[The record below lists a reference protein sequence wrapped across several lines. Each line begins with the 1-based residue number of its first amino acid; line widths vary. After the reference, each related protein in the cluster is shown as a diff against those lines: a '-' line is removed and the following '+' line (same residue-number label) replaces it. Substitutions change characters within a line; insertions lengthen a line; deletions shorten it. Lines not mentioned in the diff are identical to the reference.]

1 MAEASVEERANSV
14 TIEDAGPS
22 RKKLKIEIPAET
34 VDERLNDSL
43 STLAVEAQLPGFR
56 KGHAPKQL
64 LQKKFG
70 DAMRQEAK
78 DQLVAGA
85 YSRAIE
91 DNELKVV
98 GDPVAEELGDIK
110 LEAGKPL
117 VFEVE
122 IEVVPEFELP
132 ELEGFEVLKPQFE
145 VEDEM
150 VNEEIK
156 KLCVSE
162 GDLQERESA
171 EAGDYLTG
179 HGKMTGKDGT
189 VHYDIEGAVVQVPSK
204 DKGGKGMVLG
214 VLVEDFAKQMGLPKP
229 EESFTIK
236 VKGPPSH
243 EVEAIRGDDL
253 TIEFRVDR
261 VDRINPAPTDKI
273 VSMFGMESEDQLR
286 EAIKERLTQRS
297 LIQQQA
303 AMRQQVA
310 DTLIEKTELALP
322 ERLSASQATR
332 TQERKR
338 MELMYRGV
346 DATQVEE
353 HMAEIRSA
361 SDAAAQRELKMFFIL
376 HQVAEKLDVKVNEA
390 EINGRIAQLAM
401 EQGQRP
407 EKLRQ
412 DLIQRNQV
420 GGIYQ
425 QIREHK
431 ALDAVLAKAK
441 VKEVSVEE
449 YRKKASGENV

>member
-1 MAEASVEERANSV
+1 MAEASVAERENSV

-22 RKKLKIEIPAET
+22 RKKLRIEIPAET

-70 DAMRQEAK
+70 DAMRREAK

-85 YSRAIE
+85 YSRAIK
-91 DNELKVV
+91 DHELKVV
-98 GDPVAEELGDIK
+98 GDPVAEELADVE
-110 LEAGKPL
+110 LVAGQPL
-117 VFEVE
+117 AFEVE
-122 IEVVPEFELP
+122 VEVVPEFELP
-132 ELEGFEVLKPQFE
+132 ELEGFEVMKPAFE
-145 VEDEM
+145 VEDETI
-150 VNEEIK
+150 EDEIK

-162 GDLQERESA
+162 GELEERETS

-189 VHYDIEGAVVQVPSK
+189 VHYDIEGAVVQVPTEDK
-204 DKGGKGMVLG
+204 DGKGMVLG
-214 VLVEDFAKQMGLPKP
+214 VLVEDFSKQMGAPKAG
-229 EESFTIK
+229 ETFTVK
-236 VKGPPSH
+236 VKGPAHH

-261 VDRINPAPTDKI
+261 VDRINPAGIEKI
-273 VSMFGMESEDQLR
+273 VSMFGMESEEQLR
-286 EAIKERLTQRS
+286 EAIRARLTQRA
-297 LIQQQA
+297 LVRQQA
-303 AMRQQVA
+303 AMRQQIG
-310 DTLIEKTELALP
+310 DKLIEKTEIALP

-353 HMAEIRSA
+353 HMAEIRAA

-376 HQVAEKLDVKVNEA
+376 HQIAEKLDVKVNEA

-420 GGIYQ
+420 GAIYQ

-441 VKEVSVEE
+441 VEEVSVEE
-449 YRKKASGENV
+449 YRKKVAGEND

>member
-34 VDERLNDSL
+34 VDERLGESL
-43 STLAVEAQLPGFR
+43 DTLAMEAQLPGFR

-70 DAMRQEAK
+70 DAMRREAK
-78 DQLVAGA
+78 EQLVASA

-91 DNELKVV
+91 DHELKVV
-98 GDPVAEELGDIK
+98 GDPVAPELAEVE
-110 LEAGKPL
+110 LAAGKPL
-117 VFEVE
+117 AFEVE
-122 IEVVPEFELP
+122 VEVVPEFELP
-132 ELEGFEVLKPQFE
+132 ELEGFDILKPKFE
-145 VEDEM
+145 VEDKTVE
-150 VNEEIK
+150 EEIK

-162 GDLQERESA
+162 GELEERESS
-171 EAGDYLTG
+171 EPGDYLTG

-189 VHYDIEGAVVQVPSK
+189 VHYDIEGAVVQVPTE
-204 DKGGKGMVLG
+204 DREGKGMVLG

-229 EESFTIK
+229 GDTFTVK
-236 VKGPPSH
+236 VQGPPHH

-261 VDRINPAPTDKI
+261 ADRINPAPVEK
-273 VSMFGMESEDQLR
+273 VLSMFGMDSEDQLK
-286 EAIKERLTQRS
+286 EAIRSRLTQRA

-303 AMRQQVA
+303 AMRQQAA
-310 DTLIEKTELALP
+310 DRLIEKTDIALP
-322 ERLSASQATR
+322 ERLSSSQASR
-332 TQERKR
+332 TQQRKR

-353 HMAEIRSA
+353 HMAEIRAA
-361 SDAAAQRELKMFFIL
+361 SDAEAQRELKLFFIL
-376 HQVAEKLDVKVNEA
+376 HQVADKLDVKVNEA

-420 GGIYQ
+420 GAIFQ

-431 ALDAVLAKAK
+431 ALDAVLAKAN
-441 VKEVSVEE
+441 VEEVSVED
-449 YRKKASGENV
+449 YRERTAKK